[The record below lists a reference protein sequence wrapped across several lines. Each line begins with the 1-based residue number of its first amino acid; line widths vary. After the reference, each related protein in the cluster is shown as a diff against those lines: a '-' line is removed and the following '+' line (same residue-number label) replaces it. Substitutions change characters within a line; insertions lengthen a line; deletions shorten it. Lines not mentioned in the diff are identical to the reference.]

1 MSVIILIFVV
11 IAALF
16 VIASGFWVAYALINA
31 ISSKT
36 ALPEPQNNTNDN
48 NNNQDV

>member
-16 VIASGFWVAYALINA
+16 AIGSGFWVAYALINA
-31 ISSKT
+31 ISSKKP
-36 ALPEPQNNTNDN
+36 LPEAQNNIDGQ
-48 NNNQDV
+48 NNNQDE